1 VTLGKI
7 FGQVLKKIRIDQGL
21 SQEQLAFESGFHRTY
36 ISLLERGQ
44 KNPSLKTIFQ
54 LSKTLKI
61 NPSDMLRRIEIQA
74 TKLQKDDHKERRHD
88 R

>member
-1 VTLGKI
+1 MTLEKT
-7 FGQVLKKIRIDQGL
+7 FGQVLKKVRIDQGL

-36 ISLLERGQ
+36 VSLLERGQ

-54 LSKTLKI
+54 LAKTLKI
-61 NPSDMLRRIEIQA
+61 TPSDMFRLIEFQA
-74 TKLQKDDHKERRHD
+74 TKLQKDDYEERRHN